1 MSKPKVFISHYM
13 PEVGVD
19 MIREH
24 CEIDYYSGTEPL
36 TKSEFIARASQA
48 DAVLAFVCDYIDE
61 DIVVQCPRVQ
71 VISSF
76 GKGFDNIDVDACT
89 RRNILVTVNPDAL
102 TESTADLA
110 IGLLLSVSRNILNGD
125 RHVRGGQFQ
134 GWHATH
140 CLGKDFHNSKLGIIG
155 FGAIGQAIARRAKG
169 FDTTIRYYDVV
180 RKDDAEVKIGASY
193 SDMAMLLAESDFIV
207 VAVDLRPDN
216 VHLLGREQLRMMNHG
231 SYLIN
236 ISRGSIVDEA
246 AIAEALQQGS
256 IQGYAADVFEFEDRI
271 IPDRPE
277 YIGVGLLDLLQQTVF
292 TPHIG
297 TGTLQARDRLAIS
310 SATQL
315 LKALQGDLPSGA
327 VNGLRVT
334 PMIGDSLKRTGV

>member
-1 MSKPKVFISHYM
+1 MFMSKPKVFISHYM

-19 MIREH
+19 MLREH

-36 TKSEFIARASQA
+36 SKSKFITRASQA

-61 DIVVQCPRVQ
+61 DIVAQCPRVK

-76 GKGFDNIDVDACT
+76 GKGFDNIDVDACS
-89 RRNILVTVNPDAL
+89 RKNILVTVNPDAL

-125 RHVRGGQFQ
+125 RYVRGGQFQ
-134 GWHATH
+134 GWHAIN
-140 CLGKDFHNSKLGIIG
+140 CLGKDFHHSRLGIIG
-155 FGAIGQAIARRAKG
+155 FGVIGQAIARRARG
-169 FDTTIRYYDVV
+169 FDTTISYYDLV
-180 RKDDAEVKIGASY
+180 RKGDAEQKFEVSY
-193 SDMAMLLAESDFIV
+193 SDMTTLLTESDFV
-207 VAVDLRPDN
+207 VIAVDLRPDN
-216 VHLLGREQLRMMNHG
+216 VHLLSREQLRMMKHD
-231 SYLIN
+231 SYLVN
-236 ISRGSIVDEA
+236 ISRGSIVNET
-246 AIAEALQQGS
+246 AIAEALQQGW

-271 IPDRPE
+271 VPDRSE
-277 YIGVGLLDLLQQTVF
+277 YISVGLLDRPQQTVL

-315 LKALQGDLPSGA
+315 LEALRGELPSGA
-327 VNGLRVT
+327 VNGLRLPNPLIT
-334 PMIGDSLKRTGV
+334 PAG